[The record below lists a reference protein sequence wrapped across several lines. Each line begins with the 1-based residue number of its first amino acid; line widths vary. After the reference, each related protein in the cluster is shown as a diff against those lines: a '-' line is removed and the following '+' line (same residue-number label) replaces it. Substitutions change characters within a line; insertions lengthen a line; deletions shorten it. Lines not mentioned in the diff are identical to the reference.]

1 MRHIKHSFYIVTF
14 ILLSN
19 CSGDRGPIQRLT
31 GYEYPLDSLRDRK
44 IFVYKKNVPNEYYFV
59 EQKLIR
65 ENDTEYI
72 LNESYDLKQ
81 KISAGK
87 FRITKDGIEEIETYL
102 YRYPDSLKN
111 EYQKDK
117 GEILESKNITDGQ
130 KYRGSFIKMKIL
142 TSGNI
147 RGNMTAQQTFIRED
161 KLPFNGQ
168 DLDVLVFT
176 NDITVKAWHR
186 FIPFFSSETIYTG
199 ENYYARGIGLV
210 KYSTNTDTEKFEWTL
225 VDIKKVTD

>member
-1 MRHIKHSFYIVTF
+1 MRHIRRSFYLLIF

-19 CSGDRGPIQRLT
+19 CSSDKEPIQRLV
-31 GYEYPLDSLRDRK
+31 GYEYPLDSLRDGK
-44 IFVYKKNVPNEYYFV
+44 IFVYKKNVPSEYYFV
-59 EQKLIR
+59 EQKLVR
-65 ENDTEYI
+65 ENDVEYI
-72 LNESYDLKQ
+72 LSESYDLKE

-87 FRITKDGIEEIETYL
+87 FKLTNEGIEEIETYL

-111 EYQKDK
+111 EYQKDT
-117 GEILESKNITDGQ
+117 GEILESKNLADGQ

-161 KLPFNGQ
+161 KLQFNGQ

-199 ENYYARGIGLV
+199 ENYYGRGLGLV

-225 VDIKKVTD
+225 KEIKKID

>member
-1 MRHIKHSFYIVTF
+1 MRHIKHSFYLLTI

-19 CSGDRGPIQRLT
+19 CSSDKEPIKRLV
-31 GYEYPLDSLRDRK
+31 GYEYPLDSLREGK

-59 EQKLIR
+59 EQKLIK
-65 ENDTEYI
+65 ENDVEYI
-72 LNESYDLKQ
+72 LNESYDLKE
-81 KISAGK
+81 KVSASK
-87 FRITKDGIEEIETYL
+87 FKLTNEGIEEIETYL

-147 RGNMTAQQTFIRED
+147 RGNMTAQQIFIRED
-161 KLPFNGQ
+161 KLKFNGQ

-186 FIPFFSSETIYTG
+186 FVPFFSSETTYTG
-199 ENYYARGIGLV
+199 ENYYARELGLV
-210 KYSTNTDTEKFEWTL
+210 KYSTNTDSEKFEWTL
-225 VDIKKVTD
+225 KEIKKID

>member
-1 MRHIKHSFYIVTF
+1 MRHIRHLFYLLTI

-19 CSGDRGPIQRLT
+19 CSSDKEPIKRLE
-31 GYEYPLDSLRDRK
+31 GYEYPLDSLREGK

-59 EQKLIR
+59 EQKLIK
-65 ENDTEYI
+65 ENDVEYI
-72 LNESYDLKQ
+72 LNESYDLKE
-81 KISAGK
+81 KVSAGK
-87 FRITKDGIEEIETYL
+87 FKLTNEGIEEIETYL

-147 RGNMTAQQTFIRED
+147 RGNMTAQQIFIRED
-161 KLPFNGQ
+161 KLKFNGQ
-168 DLDVLVFT
+168 DLNVLVFT

-186 FIPFFSSETIYTG
+186 FVPFFSSETTYTG
-199 ENYYARGIGLV
+199 ENYYARELGLV

-225 VDIKKVTD
+225 NEIKKID

>member
-1 MRHIKHSFYIVTF
+1 MRHVRQSFYLITF

-19 CSGDRGPIQRLT
+19 CSNDNEPIRRLE
-31 GYEYPLDSLRDRK
+31 GYEYPLDSLRDGK

-59 EQKLIR
+59 EQKLVK
-65 ENDTEYI
+65 ENDVEYI
-72 LNESYDLKQ
+72 INESYDLKE

-87 FRITKDGIEEIETYL
+87 FKITNEGIEEIETYL
-102 YRYPDSLKN
+102 YSYPDSLKN
-111 EYQKDK
+111 EYQKDR
-117 GEILESKNITDGQ
+117 GEILESKNINGQ

-147 RGNMTAQQTFIRED
+147 RGNMSAKQTFIRED
-161 KLPFNGQ
+161 KLHFKGQ

-199 ENYYARGIGLV
+199 ENYYARGLGLV
-210 KYSTNTDTEKFEWTL
+210 KYSTNTGTEKFEWTL
-225 VDIKKVTD
+225 EEVKKIN